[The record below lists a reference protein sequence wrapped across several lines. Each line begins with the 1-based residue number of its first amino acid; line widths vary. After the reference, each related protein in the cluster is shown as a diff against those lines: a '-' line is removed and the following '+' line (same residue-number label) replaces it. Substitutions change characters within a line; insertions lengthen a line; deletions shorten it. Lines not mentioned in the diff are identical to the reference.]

1 MTNIKMINKKEMKIN
16 ENKYNKSI
24 NTMIMKTM
32 EIDLNLF
39 HVMTTDDDKNT
50 VKRW

>member
-32 EIDLNLF
+32 EIDLNYF
-39 HVMTTDDDKNT
+39 HVMSTEDDKKT
-50 VKRW
+50 FKK